1 MSFVFH
7 QKGVYVFKDTKNTID
22 LHQRNKFYDIISIFI
37 NYDLQIAHF
46 KAIQHQHFLFIDFAL
61 LTDYLVN

>member
-22 LHQRNKFYDIISIFI
+22 LHQRNKCYDIISMFIFI
-37 NYDLQIAHF
+37 NYDL
-46 KAIQHQHFLFIDFAL
+46 
-61 LTDYLVN
+61 